1 MKKFLI
7 WIIVIVIVV
16 AISVSYHK
24 TGENENNNSFVNDY
38 SGNIEQ
44 NDLFN
49 EQGLISG
56 DSDLTDSGDFVN
68 NAIVENDDN
77 NSKEEQKDDS
87 TRNFGGSIRFI

>member
-49 EQGLISG
+49 EEGLISG

-68 NAIVENDDN
+68 NAMVENDDN
-77 NSKEEQKDDS
+77 NSKEEQENDS